1 MYLPLIKLELS
12 SWAPQVWHTEP
23 STQESSL
30 LFDVGCLQLTK
41 KILSAMSRLL
51 HLSSSRGSS
60 IIFLSFNQLFFVKE
74 RLNATIS
81 TMLIEGKSANYLL
94 REVLEFVTYHR
105 LIQQVLAT
113 SFGGYLLTKRAFG
126 LSGFLIFTFQFIPY
140 GLFYLALSLSRLE
153 LYFSRKGVDSF
164 QVVSSKLVMVASFA
178 HGLILGQIIL
188 PYYQNLV
195 TEY

>member
-1 MYLPLIKLELS
+1 MKSRRSLIIMWRAPHRLFGSSFEFKKLLYAMYLPLIKLELS

-30 LFDVGCLQLTK
+30 LFDVGCLQLIK

-60 IIFLSFNQLFFVKE
+60 IIFLSFNQLFFGKE
-74 RLNATIS
+74 RLNAMIS

-105 LIQQVLAT
+105 LI
-113 SFGGYLLTKRAFG
+113 
-126 LSGFLIFTFQFIPY
+126 
-140 GLFYLALSLSRLE
+140 
-153 LYFSRKGVDSF
+153 
-164 QVVSSKLVMVASFA
+164 
-178 HGLILGQIIL
+178 
-188 PYYQNLV
+188 
-195 TEY
+195 

>member
-1 MYLPLIKLELS
+1 MGLEVNSTKSVIFFFQARESKNEISSIFDYHVESSPHRLFGSSFEFKKLLYAMYLPLIKLELS

-30 LFDVGCLQLTK
+30 LFDVGCLQLIK

-60 IIFLSFNQLFFVKE
+60 IIFLSFNQLFFGKE

-94 REVLEFVTYHR
+94 RR
-105 LIQQVLAT
+105 
-113 SFGGYLLTKRAFG
+113 SW
-126 LSGFLIFTFQFIPY
+126 
-140 GLFYLALSLSRLE
+140 
-153 LYFSRKGVDSF
+153 
-164 QVVSSKLVMVASFA
+164 SS
-178 HGLILGQIIL
+178 
-188 PYYQNLV
+188 
-195 TEY
+195 